1 MTKKN
6 IDTYLKMKI
15 SDMNPRELIVFMYE
29 STINLMEESKET
41 IKNGDLQ
48 GTHTRLNRARN
59 VFLHLLGTL
68 NIEEG
73 GDIAARLSS
82 LYAYFIEKITMAN
95 TTKDPELLD
104 EIIPLVV
111 EIKDSWEN
119 MELDAEES
127 KSPKTA
133 GNIEGKLVSVEA

>member
-6 IDTYLKMKI
+6 INEYLKMKI
-15 SDMNPRELIVFMYE
+15 SDMSSRELIVFMYE
-29 STINLMEESKET
+29 SSIKLMEESKET

-48 GTHTRLNRARN
+48 GTHERLNRARN

-68 NIEEG
+68 NVEEG
-73 GDIAARLSS
+73 GDIAAKLSG

-95 TTKDPELLD
+95 TTKNPDELD
-104 EIIPLVV
+104 EILPLVN

-119 MELDAEES
+119 MELDTEGSEP
-127 KSPKTA
+127 PKTG
-133 GNIEGKLVSVEA
+133 GNIDGKLISMEA